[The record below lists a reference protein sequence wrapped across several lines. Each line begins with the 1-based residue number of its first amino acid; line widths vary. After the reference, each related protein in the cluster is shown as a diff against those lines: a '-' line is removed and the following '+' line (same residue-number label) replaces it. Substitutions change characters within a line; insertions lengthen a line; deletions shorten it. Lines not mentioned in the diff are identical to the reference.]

1 MTNNRTLA
9 QVVDQA
15 AAKATWPVKRIK
27 RIASHVGLSRFMET
41 LDLTLFVTPRI
52 AAIPSPYAYSPTHAV
67 YQMKRP
73 GLMPIHIIIVETK
86 HKQSDVFDASTLPL
100 QFNA

>member
-1 MTNNRTLA
+1 MF
-9 QVVDQA
+9 
-15 AAKATWPVKRIK
+15 ATKGVHLVPAVKRIK
-27 RIASHVGLSRFMET
+27 RITSHVGLSRFMET

-86 HKQSDVFDASTLPL
+86 HKQYDVFDASTLPL